1 MVQTGTADA
10 LRTRMAHR
18 VDVRYAGGCRILEFQ
33 GLLDPE
39 ALAMV
44 RAAAG
49 PGVARLV
56 LRAGTE
62 VDRACLEGLRA
73 LAVEIVAESPYLARW
88 LSDCRC
94 TPSIRS

>member
-1 MVQTGTADA
+1 MP
-10 LRTRMAHR
+10 HR
-18 VDVRYAGGCRILEFQ
+18 VDVRCVNGCRILEFQ
-33 GLLDPE
+33 GLLDRD

-44 RAAAG
+44 RDAAG
-49 PGVARLV
+49 LPGAAVRLV

-73 LAVEIVAESPYLARW
+73 LGVEIAAESPYLARW

-94 TPSIRS
+94 TGERARKGRR